1 MKQDTRLAPDRDDNA
16 LLSPIED
23 VIADIRQGR
32 MVILIDD
39 ERRENEGDFV
49 IAAQFAD
56 VEAINFMARF
66 GRGLICLSL
75 TSERVKELGLP
86 PMSHRDSGKLGTAF
100 TVSIEA
106 RDGITTGISA
116 GDRARTIA
124 VAIDSAMDH
133 NDLVTPGHIFPLM
146 ARDGGVLVRAGHTE
160 GVVDLAQLAGLTPAG
175 VICEIMNDDGTMARL
190 PDLLK
195 VAAQHDIKIASIASI
210 IDYRRRNEKLIE
222 RILERELES
231 RHGGKFKLI
240 IYRNRMDG
248 VEHVALVK
256 GEVPGKTPIFVRVH
270 AVNLLDDIVGDLS
283 YENGGE
289 INRAM
294 ERIGK
299 IGSGVI
305 VLIREAHNASPSEVL
320 KQREEQA
327 QKSGS
332 NLRDYGIGAQ
342 ILTDLNLTDLVLLTN
357 SKRPIA
363 GLEGYGLQIAGREP
377 I

>member
-1 MKQDTRLAPDRDDNA
+1 MKQDSRLVPDRDDNA
-16 LLSPIED
+16 SLSSFED

-133 NDLVTPGHIFPLM
+133 NDLVSPGHIFPLM

-160 GVVDLAQLAGLTPAG
+160 GVVDLARLAGLTPAG

-195 VAAQHDIKIASIASI
+195 VAAQHDVKIASIASI
-210 IDYRRRNEKLIE
+210 INYRRRNEKLIE

-240 IYRNRMDG
+240 VYRNRVDG

-289 INRAM
+289 IYRAM

-299 IGSGVI
+299 IGAGVI

-320 KQREEQA
+320 KQREGQA

-342 ILTDLNLTDLVLLTN
+342 ILADLNLTDMILLTN

-363 GLEGYGLQIAGREP
+363 GLEGYGLRIAGREP

>member
-195 VAAQHDIKIASIASI
+195 VAAQHDVKIASIASI

-363 GLEGYGLQIAGREP
+363 GLEGYGLRIVGREP